1 MKKAIK
7 YAVAFVI
14 YNQDRTKFLIVQRP
28 ADDEDLPNVWGLPA
42 GSIKGDETFEECLI
56 RSGREKLGVELRPAR
71 FIGKGEMEREKYILH
86 LELFEAEIVKGVP
99 KVPQPVKGI
108 TQYQKWRWGKSL
120 DLKEAV
126 EKGSL
131 CSKIYLESIGEKI
144 KS

>member
-1 MKKAIK
+1 MNKPIK

-14 YNQDRTKFLIVQRP
+14 YNQNRSKFLIVQRP

-42 GSIKGDETFEECLI
+42 GSLKKGETFEECLI
-56 RSGREKLGVELRPAR
+56 RSGKEKLGVELKPIR
-71 FIGKGEMEREKYILH
+71 FIGRGEMEREKYILH

-108 TQYQKWRWGKSL
+108 TQYQKWRWGTSS
-120 DLKEAV
+120 DLKEAA

-131 CSKIYLESIGEKI
+131 CSKIYLESGGGKI
-144 KS
+144 